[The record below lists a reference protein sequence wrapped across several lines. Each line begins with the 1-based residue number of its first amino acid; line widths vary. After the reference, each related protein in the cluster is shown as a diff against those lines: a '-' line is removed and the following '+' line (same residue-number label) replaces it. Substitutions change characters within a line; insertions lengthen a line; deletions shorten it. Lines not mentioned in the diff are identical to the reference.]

1 MEAFLL
7 CNGYEL
13 EADPVAAEYFFR
25 ALAAGEKTRDDLTE
39 WVATHVVERKR

>member
-1 MEAFLL
+1 MEAFLI

-13 EADPVAAEYFFR
+13 EADPFAAEQLFR
-25 ALAAGEKTRDDLTE
+25 ALAGGEKTRDNLTE